1 MTSPVATYRT
11 QYEAFAANGGNA
23 APAWLRDVRRGAIA
37 RFEALGFPTMKN
49 EDWHFTNAAPIA
61 EQAFRRLHGATA
73 GAVTAAQLAPYLFS
87 ESWPTLVFVNGRHR
101 ADLSHLAETGGVRVL
116 DLARAWREMPGTL
129 EAHLT
134 RIAPYDAQAFTA
146 LNTAFAQEG
155 AVVLLAA
162 EDVAEHPAHLL
173 FVSDD
178 GASDG
183 VAHVRN
189 LIVAEHGASGSVV
202 ESYVGLGQARHLTN
216 AVTEVHVADGA
227 TLRHVK
233 VQRENARAFHVHTV
247 QAVQGRDSHFQ
258 SFSFASG
265 AALSRTNIGTLLDG
279 QGCGATLNGLYM
291 VDGEQHVDHQTRI
304 EHKAPDCFSREL
316 YKGIMAGA
324 SHGVFN
330 GKVYVHHEAQKTDGK
345 QTNANLLL
353 SERARVDTKPQLE
366 IFADDVKCTHGA
378 TVGRLDEMA
387 LFYLRSRGIADALA
401 QRLLTHAFA
410 ADVLDTIEVDEVR
423 DRLEAL
429 SLARFAG
436 A

>member
-1 MTSPVATYRT
+1 MSSPIAMYRT
-11 QYEAFAANGGNA
+11 QYDAFAANGGSA

-37 RFEALGFPTMKN
+37 RFESLGFPTMKN

-61 EQAFRRLHGATA
+61 EQAFRPMHGATMSSL
-73 GAVTAAQLAPYLFS
+73 TAAQLAPYRFGDAGPMLA
-87 ESWPTLVFVNGRHR
+87 FVNGRYR
-101 ADLSHLAETGGVRVL
+101 ADLSALAPVDGVRVL
-116 DLARAWREMPGTL
+116 DLASAWRDAPALL
-129 EAHLT
+129 ERHLT
-134 RIAPYDAQAFTA
+134 RIAPFDSQAFTA
-146 LNTAFAQEG
+146 LNTAFAHEG
-155 AVVLLAA
+155 ALVHISAA
-162 EDVAEHPAHLL
+162 NAADRPVHLL

-178 GASDG
+178 GAADG
-183 VAHVRN
+183 AAHVRN
-189 LIVAEHGASGSVV
+189 LIVAERGANGSVI
-202 ESYVGLGQARHLTN
+202 ESYVGLGGARHLTN
-216 AVTEVHVADGA
+216 AVTEIAVGDGA

-233 VQRENARAFHVHTV
+233 VQREDVRAFHVHTV
-247 QAVQGRDSHFQ
+247 QAVQGRDSHLQ

-279 QGCGATLNGLYM
+279 PRCGATLNGLYM

-304 EHKAPDCFSREL
+304 EHKAPNCFSREL
-316 YKGIMAGA
+316 YKGILAGA

-330 GKVYVHHEAQKTDGK
+330 GKVFVHHEAQKTDGK
-345 QTNANLLL
+345 QTNANILL
-353 SERARVDTKPQLE
+353 SDRARVDTKPQLE

-378 TVGRLDEMA
+378 TVGRLDAMA

-410 ADVLDTIEVDEVR
+410 ADVLDTIEVTEVR